1 MARIYQTRQLLS
13 PEAIN
18 MVQNRADYNVNF
30 DKAIRDRDSQVYRD
44 YLMTAGRGIDKIND
58 WWAQKNAMER
68 RKGMAGQWD
77 VGTEPAAIAAK
88 EEYVRTGSPASM
100 ISLHNLRES
109 NRMHENVAARD
120 KQIAAQRQLGQLE
133 PLYNAIMQDPD
144 VMKDPNKKAK
154 MEQLYNDINY
164 YRGVVGLKNMPAY
177 VGPETPATQVTP
189 QEGTGTEVPAVND
202 EIEGFTENQK
212 FTMLNSLLDPKT
224 KWTNKNQVLA
234 QQLAASIADPGLNR
248 EYNQKIVNRGDT
260 AEVRAEKRRKEIGW
274 RKNFADQY
282 NEAGNFGA
290 PYDEKKFKVKFEN
303 NKPKLV
309 PLEVK

>member
-13 PEAIN
+13 PEAIGL
-18 MVQNRADYNVNF
+18 VQNRADYNVNF

-44 YLMTAGRGIDKIND
+44 YLMTAGKGIDQIND
-58 WWAQKNAMER
+58 WWAQKKAMEQR
-68 RKGMAGQWD
+68 QAMAGQWD
-77 VGTEPAAIAAK
+77 VGTDPAAVAAK

-100 ISLHNLRES
+100 ITLHNLRES
-109 NRMHENVAARD
+109 NKMHENVATRD

-177 VGPETPATQVTP
+177 VGSEPSTPPGTPEADGTPAAINDDLAKYTEPDKTQIL
-189 QEGTGTEVPAVND
+189 D
-202 EIEGFTENQK
+202 E
-212 FTMLNSLLDPKT
+212 LLDPKT
-224 KWTNKNQVLA
+224 KWTNENLFRA
-234 QQLAASIADPGLNR
+234 QQLAASIADPGLNKA
-248 EYNQKIVNRGDT
+248 YNLKIVKRGDT
-260 AEVRAEKRRKEIGW
+260 DEVKAEKRRKEIGW
-274 RKNFADQY
+274 RKNFADSY
-282 NEAGNFGA
+282 NEAGDISA
-290 PYDEKKFKVKFEN
+290 PYDEKKFKVVFDN